1 MIDLSTI
8 HHIHFIGI
16 GGIMM
21 SGIAEMLQQR
31 SFLITG
37 SDQNESERSKNLVN
51 LGIKVFIGHEASHVN
66 GSDLIVYTSAISDDN
81 PEYQAAKEQN
91 IPLLS
96 RAEMVGILMPEYN
109 TSIAVSGAHGKTTTT
124 SMISN
129 ILNASEYNPTVL
141 VGGITKNRGSNVQI
155 GDNSVLLLEAC
166 EYKEN
171 FLSFNHNLGIIL
183 NIDED
188 HLDYF
193 DDLDHIISSFIKF
206 AKKIPSTGVLI
217 LNNDDYNARKV
228 ISHVDCEIIT
238 FGINTESSFQ
248 VKNVTFNNQGHSKF
262 DVYHHEDFYGTFFL
276 RCPGQHNIYNALA
289 SIVTAYVLEVPVE
302 TIVESIKSYDG
313 TERRFE
319 ILGTYKDATIIDDYA
334 HHPNEIK
341 ATILAAHKLPHNKIT
356 CIFQPHTYT
365 RTQNLMLQF
374 ASAFNEADQIII
386 TDIYAAREDNS
397 PKVHAKD
404 LVKAISEENEN
415 VKYIEK
421 FEDIVSYIQ
430 STARENDLIL
440 TLGAGNIRA
449 VGESILTDS
458 SKE

>member
-1 MIDLSTI
+1 MIDLSTKR
-8 HHIHFIGI
+8 HIHFIGI

-31 SFLITG
+31 TFLITG
-37 SDQNESERSKNLVN
+37 SDQNESERSKNLIN
-51 LGIKVFIGHEASHVN
+51 LGIKVFIGHDSSHVQ
-66 GSDLIVYTSAISDDN
+66 GSDLVVYTSAISDDN
-81 PEYQAAKEQN
+81 PEYLEAKKKN
-91 IPLLS
+91 IPMLS
-96 RAEMVGILMPEYN
+96 RAEMIGLLMPEYN
-109 TSIAVSGAHGKTTTT
+109 TSVAVSGAHGKTTTT

-129 ILNASEYNPTVL
+129 ILNTSDYNPTVL

-155 GDNSVLLLEAC
+155 GDHSVLLLEAC

-188 HLDYF
+188 HLDF
-193 DDLDHIISSFIKF
+193 FNDLDHIISAFIKF
-206 AKKIPSTGVLI
+206 AKKIPTSGVLI

-228 ISHVDCEIIT
+228 VSHVDCEVIT
-238 FGINTESSFQ
+238 FGINTESTFQ
-248 VKNVTFNNQGHSKF
+248 VKNITFNNHGHSKF
-262 DVYHHEDFYGTFFL
+262 DVYYKEDFYGTFFL

-289 SIVTAYVLEVPVE
+289 SIVAAYVLEIPVE
-302 TIVESIKSYDG
+302 TIIESVKSYDG

-319 ILGTYKDATIIDDYA
+319 ILGTYKDALIIDDYA

-341 ATILAAHKLPHNKIT
+341 ATLLAAQKLTHNKIT

-365 RTQNLMLQF
+365 RTRDLMLQF

-397 PKVHAKD
+397 PNVHAKD
-404 LVKAISEENEN
+404 LVKAIAQENEN

-430 STARENDLIL
+430 STVRENDLVL
-440 TLGAGNIRA
+440 TLGAGNIRT
-449 VGESILTDS
+449 VGESILKSPT
-458 SKE
+458 